1 MKRLSAVSIGMFFFL
16 FWHPAVICQT
26 PTQTKQ
32 TPASPHPARKQQG
45 FFDYVLS
52 KVNPNG
58 NDYGASMQV
67 GRDAVVEHSIDDLYF
82 WSNAMTLLLLAGV
95 STIVFLQWRSADKKK
110 VIAASL
116 IAQLWNARVSDQIE
130 LKRRTEQFNELTA
143 AHNAELERALVV
155 KSQSSGQDNEAA
167 RKLNKN
173 VRSLAGKDEIK
184 GNKDAAAGAAKAE
197 VISDAT
203 PDMSAVNLQQSNLL
217 LQRRVEA
224 MQNNEQNLKQRLN
237 QTTLLLDQERRRNA
251 TLKGA

>member
-1 MKRLSAVSIGMFFFL
+1 MKRLSAVSIGIFFFL
-16 FWHPAVICQT
+16 FWLPAVICQT

-32 TPASPHPARKQQG
+32 TPTSPHPARKQQG
-45 FFDYVLS
+45 FFDYVLG

-82 WSNAMTLLLLAGV
+82 WSNAMTLLLLTGV
-95 STIVFLQWRSADKKK
+95 SSIAFLQWRSADKRE

-116 IAQLWNARVSDQIE
+116 IAQLWNGRVSDRIE
-130 LKRRTEQFNELTA
+130 LERRTEQFNKLTA
-143 AHNAELERALVV
+143 THNAEVERALVL
-155 KSQSSGQDNEAA
+155 KSQSSEQENEST

-184 GNKDAAAGAAKAE
+184 GNKDAAAGAAKSE

>member
-1 MKRLSAVSIGMFFFL
+1 MKCLSAVSTCICLSL
-16 FWHPAVICQT
+16 FWPPAADCQT
-26 PTQTKQ
+26 PTQAKQ
-32 TPASPHPARKQQG
+32 TSVSPHPARKQQG
-45 FFDYVLS
+45 FFDYMLG

-82 WSNAMTLLLLAGV
+82 WSNAMTLLLLTGV
-95 STIVFLQWRSADKKK
+95 STIVFLQWHSADKKE

-116 IAQLWNARVSDQIE
+116 IAQLWNGRVSDRIE
-130 LKRRTEQFNELTA
+130 LERRTEQFNELTA
-143 AHNAELERALVV
+143 THNAEVERALVL
-155 KSQSSGQDNEAA
+155 KSQSSEQENEST

-173 VRSLAGKDEIK
+173 VRSLAGKDQIR
-184 GNKDAAAGAAKAE
+184 GNKDAAAGAATTE
-197 VISDAT
+197 VISSL
-203 PDMSAVNLQQSNLL
+203 SADLSTANLQQSNLL

-251 TLKGA
+251 ALKGA